1 MTAAELIELLSGVDP
16 DTEVRLAEQPSW
28 PFEYSIAGVE
38 EVKMGA
44 DQEENANLECA
55 QEILD
60 ADHTTPEERA
70 EANRM
75 LDSASST
82 IVYIVEGTQLA
93 YLPGLASREIGWR

>member
-1 MTAAELIELLSGVDP
+1 MTAAELIELLEGVDP

-28 PFEYSIAGVE
+28 PFEYSVSGVV

-44 DQEENANLECA
+44 DRAENANLECA

-70 EANRM
+70 EAYRV
-75 LDSASST
+75 LDSASTT
-82 IVYIVEGTQLA
+82 ILYIVEGTQLA
-93 YLPGLASREIGWR
+93 YLPGLASRAIGWR